1 MKSSKIIIASLVS
14 LTLVSNPILTFAAT
28 NDVIDSTTE
37 ITTDKEISSTQPTI
51 KTTLKA
57 GQTQSFNDWFPDDNF
72 ASEVAAAF
80 EMQATDTISE
90 EQLATLTSLDC
101 HNSSIADMTGIEK
114 LTGLTKLI
122 CTYNNITTLDLSQN
136 TNLTYLACDS
146 NKLTNLDVT
155 PLTKLTYLNCDTN
168 KLTKIDVSQNPL
180 LTYLNCARNTL
191 TEIDVS
197 HNTQLTELDCHLN
210 KKITKLDVTPQTQLT
225 TLDCSFNKITALDVS
240 QNKLLNRLNCDTNNI
255 TKLDLNQNIQLTFLD
270 CSSNKLTEIDV
281 TPLTQLTYFDCS
293 VNPLTELDVS
303 TLSKL
308 TTLHCIQTDL
318 LEIDLT
324 HNTQLIYFQAEGCR
338 KIKELDVTHNT
349 QLYLLDCQAAG
360 ITELDLSQNPKLV
373 YLYLNNTELT
383 KLDVSHNTKLKSLSC
398 VNAHIQDF
406 SSVGKIPVLNNN
418 LDAEGQTIT
427 MPKETLTNNSLTIA
441 VSPDLLD
448 QFGNPMNIE
457 PGDGG
462 VYDQATN
469 TITWENLS
477 TDNPAVTYTFTSEN
491 GAIVGTVTTPFEAPQ
506 PIKGEDVTVH
516 YLDDKGEKLAA
527 DEVLSG
533 NLDDPYTSS
542 AKDIPDYTLTTTP
555 DNATGTFTTTSQSVT
570 YVYTKNIVAA
580 EPVTVNY
587 VDDTGKTLAPSETL
601 NGNVGDT
608 YNATAKQIDG
618 YTLSTTPNN
627 ATGTFNTSSQTVTYV
642 YTQNIVAAEPVTVN
656 YVDDTGKTLAPAETL
671 NGNVGDTYNATAKQ
685 IDGYTL
691 STTPNNAP
699 GTFNTSSQTVTY
711 VYTKNIVA
719 AEPVTVNYVDDTGKT
734 LAPSETLN
742 GNVGDTYNAT
752 AKQIDGY
759 TLSAEPTNA
768 TGQFT
773 SSAQTVNYI
782 YTKNPAPEK
791 GVVEIHYVDEN
802 NKQLSSA
809 TKISGTVGDNYTTE
823 PKNIDG
829 YTLTTTPDNA
839 TGTFNT
845 SSQTVTYVYTKN
857 IVAAEP
863 VTVNYVDANGKTLA
877 PSETLNGTIGDT
889 YKATTKQIDG
899 YTLSAEPTN
908 ATGQFTNSAQTVNYI
923 YTKNTNIDQP
933 LPDKKTT
940 KPSNLKTTEVKKASD
955 TLPKTGDSA
964 PWKSALLGV
973 FLSSTALVIW
983 KKKK

>member
-1 MKSSKIIIASLVS
+1 MKTTKIVIASLVS
-14 LTLVSNPILTFAAT
+14 LTMVSNPLLTFAAT
-28 NDVIDSTTE
+28 NDVIDNTTE
-37 ITTDKEISSTQPTI
+37 ITTDKETSSTQPTI
-51 KTTLKA
+51 KNTLKA

-101 HNSSIADMTGIEK
+101 HNSSITDMTGIEK

-122 CTYNNITTLDLSQN
+122 CTSNNITTLDLSQN

-168 KLTKIDVSQNPL
+168 KLTKLDVSQNPL

-197 HNTQLTELDCHLN
+197 HNTQLTELDYHLN

-225 TLDCSFNKITALDVS
+225 TLDCSFNKITELDVS

-383 KLDVSHNTKLKSLSC
+383 ELDVSHNTKLKSLSC

-406 SSVGKIPVLNNN
+406 SSVGKIPALNNN
-418 LDAEGQTIT
+418 FEAEGQTIT

-516 YLDDKGEKLAA
+516 YLDDKGEKLAD

-587 VDDTGKTLAPSETL
+587 VDDTGKTLS
-601 NGNVGDT
+601 
-608 YNATAKQIDG
+608 
-618 YTLSTTPNN
+618 
-627 ATGTFNTSSQTVTYV
+627 
-642 YTQNIVAAEPVTVN
+642 
-656 YVDDTGKTLAPAETL
+656 
-671 NGNVGDTYNATAKQ
+671 
-685 IDGYTL
+685 
-691 STTPNNAP
+691 
-699 GTFNTSSQTVTY
+699 
-711 VYTKNIVA
+711 
-719 AEPVTVNYVDDTGKT
+719 
-734 LAPSETLN
+734 PSETLN

-791 GVVEIHYVDEN
+791 GVVEIHYVDED
-802 NKQLSSA
+802 NKQLSS
-809 TKISGTVGDNYTTE
+809 TTEISGTIGDNYTTE
-823 PKNIDG
+823 PKTIEG
-829 YTLTTTPDNA
+829 YTLTTTPGNA
-839 TGTFNT
+839 TGTFT
-845 SSQTVTYVYTKN
+845 TGSQTVTYVYTKN
-857 IVAAEP
+857 IEAAEP
-863 VTVNYVDANGKTLA
+863 ITVNYVDANGKTLA
-877 PSETLNGTIGDT
+877 PSETLNGNVGDT
-889 YKATTKQIDG
+889 YKATAKQIDG

-908 ATGQFTNSAQTVNYI
+908 ATGQFTSSAQTVNYI
-923 YTKNTNIDQP
+923 YTKNTNTDQP
-933 LPDKKTT
+933 LPTKKPTNTTPT

>member
-1 MKSSKIIIASLVS
+1 MKTTKIVIASLVS
-14 LTLVSNPILTFAAT
+14 LTMVSNPLLTFAAT
-28 NDVIDSTTE
+28 NDVIDNTTE
-37 ITTDKEISSTQPTI
+37 ITTDKETSSTQPTI
-51 KTTLKA
+51 KNTLKA

-101 HNSSIADMTGIEK
+101 HNSSITDMTGIEK

-122 CTYNNITTLDLSQN
+122 CTSNNITTLDLSQN

-168 KLTKIDVSQNPL
+168 KLTKLDVSQNPL

-225 TLDCSFNKITALDVS
+225 TLDCSFNKITELDVS

-383 KLDVSHNTKLKSLSC
+383 ELDVSHNTKLKSLSC

-406 SSVGKIPVLNNN
+406 SSVGKIPALNNN
-418 LDAEGQTIT
+418 FEAEGQTIT

-516 YLDDKGEKLAA
+516 YLDDKGEKLAD

-587 VDDTGKTLAPSETL
+587 VDDTGKTLAPSE
-601 NGNVGDT
+601 
-608 YNATAKQIDG
+608 I
-618 YTLSTTPNN
+618 
-627 ATGTFNTSSQTVTYV
+627 
-642 YTQNIVAAEPVTVN
+642 
-656 YVDDTGKTLAPAETL
+656 
-671 NGNVGDTYNATAKQ
+671 
-685 IDGYTL
+685 
-691 STTPNNAP
+691 
-699 GTFNTSSQTVTY
+699 
-711 VYTKNIVA
+711 
-719 AEPVTVNYVDDTGKT
+719 
-734 LAPSETLN
+734 LN

-791 GVVEIHYVDEN
+791 GVVEIHYVDED
-802 NKQLSSA
+802 NKQLNS
-809 TKISGTVGDNYTTE
+809 TTEISGTIGDNYTTE
-823 PKNIDG
+823 PKTIEG
-829 YTLTTTPDNA
+829 YTLTTTPGNA
-839 TGTFNT
+839 TGTFTTGN
-845 SSQTVTYVYTKN
+845 QTVTYVYTKN
-857 IVAAEP
+857 IEAAEP
-863 VTVNYVDANGKTLA
+863 ITVNYVDANGKTLA
-877 PSETLNGTIGDT
+877 PSETLSGTIGDT
-889 YKATTKQIDG
+889 YKATAKQIDG

-933 LPDKKTT
+933 LPDKKPTNTTPT

-955 TLPKTGDSA
+955 SLPKTGDST

-973 FLSSTALVIW
+973 LLSSTALVIW

>member
-1 MKSSKIIIASLVS
+1 MKTTKIVIASLVS
-14 LTLVSNPILTFAAT
+14 LTMVSNPLLTFAAT
-28 NDVIDSTTE
+28 NDVIDNTTE
-37 ITTDKEISSTQPTI
+37 ITTDKETSSTQPTI
-51 KTTLKA
+51 KNTLKA

-101 HNSSIADMTGIEK
+101 HNSSITDMTGIEK

-122 CTYNNITTLDLSQN
+122 CTSNNITTLDLSKN

-383 KLDVSHNTKLKSLSC
+383 ELDVSHNTKLKSLSC

-406 SSVGKIPVLNNN
+406 SSVGKIPALNNN
-418 LDAEGQTIT
+418 FEAEGQTIT

-516 YLDDKGEKLAA
+516 YLDDKGEKLAD

-587 VDDTGKTLAPSETL
+587 VDDTGKTLSPSETL

-618 YTLSTTPNN
+618 YTLSAEPTNTTGQFTSSAQTVNYIYTKNPAPEKGVVEIHYVDEDNKQLNSTTEISGTIGDNYTTEPKTIEGYTLTTTPGN
-627 ATGTFNTSSQTVTYV
+627 ATGTFT
-642 YTQNIVAAEPVTVN
+642 
-656 YVDDTGKTLAPAETL
+656 TG
-671 NGNVGDTYNATAKQ
+671 
-685 IDGYTL
+685 
-691 STTPNNAP
+691 
-699 GTFNTSSQTVTY
+699 SQTVTY
-711 VYTKNIVA
+711 VYTKNIEA
-719 AEPVTVNYVDDTGKT
+719 AEPITVNYVDANGKT

-742 GNVGDTYNAT
+742 GNVGDTYKAT

-782 YTKNPAPEK
+782 YTKN
-791 GVVEIHYVDEN
+791 
-802 NKQLSSA
+802 
-809 TKISGTVGDNYTTE
+809 T
-823 PKNIDG
+823 
-829 YTLTTTPDNA
+829 
-839 TGTFNT
+839 NT
-845 SSQTVTYVYTKN
+845 
-857 IVAAEP
+857 
-863 VTVNYVDANGKTLA
+863 
-877 PSETLNGTIGDT
+877 
-889 YKATTKQIDG
+889 
-899 YTLSAEPTN
+899 
-908 ATGQFTNSAQTVNYI
+908 
-923 YTKNTNIDQP
+923 DQP
-933 LPDKKTT
+933 LPTKKPTNTTPT

>member
-1 MKSSKIIIASLVS
+1 MKTTKIVIASLVS
-14 LTLVSNPILTFAAT
+14 LTLVSNPLLTFAAT
-28 NDVIDSTTE
+28 NDVIDNTTE
-37 ITTDKEISSTQPTI
+37 ITTDKETSSTQPTI
-51 KTTLKA
+51 QNTLKA

-101 HNSSIADMTGIEK
+101 HNSSIADMTGLEK

-122 CTYNNITTLDLSQN
+122 CTSNNITTLDLSKN

-191 TEIDVS
+191 TELDVS

-406 SSVGKIPVLNNN
+406 SSVGKIPALNNN
-418 LDAEGQTIT
+418 LDAEGQTVT

-448 QFGNPMNIE
+448 QFGNPMIIE

-516 YLDDKGEKLAA
+516 YLDDKGEKLAD

-608 YNATAKQIDG
+608 YKATAKQIDG
-618 YTLSTTPNN
+618 YTLTTTPNN
-627 ATGTFNTSSQTVTYV
+627 AT
-642 YTQNIVAAEPVTVN
+642 
-656 YVDDTGKTLAPAETL
+656 
-671 NGNVGDTYNATAKQ
+671 
-685 IDGYTL
+685 
-691 STTPNNAP
+691 

-719 AEPVTVNYVDDTGKT
+719 AEPVTVNYVDADGKT

-742 GNVGDTYNAT
+742 GNAGDTYNAT

-802 NKQLSSA
+802 NKQLSSS
-809 TKISGTVGDNYTTE
+809 TEISGTVGDNYTTE
-823 PKNIDG
+823 PKTIDG
-829 YTLTTTPDNA
+829 YTLTTTPDNT
-839 TGTFNT
+839 TGTFT
-845 SSQTVTYVYTKN
+845 TGSQTVTYVYTKN
-857 IVAAEP
+857 IEAAEP

-889 YKATTKQIDG
+889 YKATAKQIDG

-923 YTKNTNIDQP
+923 YTKNTNINQP
-933 LPDKKTT
+933 LPDKKPTNTTPT

-955 TLPKTGDSA
+955 SLPKTGDST

-973 FLSSTALVIW
+973 LLSSTALVIW

>member
-1 MKSSKIIIASLVS
+1 MKTTKIVIASLVS
-14 LTLVSNPILTFAAT
+14 LTMVSNPLLTFAAT
-28 NDVIDSTTE
+28 NDVIDNTTE
-37 ITTDKEISSTQPTI
+37 ITTDKETSSTQPTI
-51 KTTLKA
+51 KNTLKA

-72 ASEVAAAF
+72 ASEVAAVF

-101 HNSSIADMTGIEK
+101 HNSAITDMTGIEK

-122 CTYNNITTLDLSQN
+122 CTSNNITTLDLSQN

-383 KLDVSHNTKLKSLSC
+383 ELDVSHNTKLKSLSC

-406 SSVGKIPVLNNN
+406 SSVGKIPALNNN
-418 LDAEGQTIT
+418 FEAEGQTIT

-516 YLDDKGEKLAA
+516 YLDDKGEKLAD

-608 YNATAKQIDG
+608 YNTTAKQIEG
-618 YTLSTTPNN
+618 YTLST
-627 ATGTFNTSSQTVTYV
+627 
-642 YTQNIVAAEPVTVN
+642 
-656 YVDDTGKTLAPAETL
+656 
-671 NGNVGDTYNATAKQ
+671 
-685 IDGYTL
+685 
-691 STTPNNAP
+691 
-699 GTFNTSSQTVTY
+699 
-711 VYTKNIVA
+711 
-719 AEPVTVNYVDDTGKT
+719 
-734 LAPSETLN
+734 
-742 GNVGDTYNAT
+742 
-752 AKQIDGY
+752 
-759 TLSAEPTNA
+759 EPTNV

-809 TKISGTVGDNYTTE
+809 TEISGTVGDNYTTE
-823 PKNIDG
+823 PKTIDG

-857 IVAAEP
+857 IEAAEP
-863 VTVNYVDANGKTLA
+863 ITVNYVDANGKTLA

-889 YKATTKQIDG
+889 YKATAKQIDG

-933 LPDKKTT
+933 LPDKKPTNTTPT

-955 TLPKTGDSA
+955 SLPKTGDST

-973 FLSSTALVIW
+973 LLSSTALVIW

>member
-1 MKSSKIIIASLVS
+1 MKTSKIIIASLVS

-37 ITTDKEISSTQPTI
+37 ITTDKETSPTQPTI
-51 KTTLKA
+51 KNTLKA

-155 PLTKLTYLNCDTN
+155 PLTKLTYLNYDTN

-618 YTLSTTPNN
+618 YTLTTTPDN
-627 ATGTFNTSSQTVTYV
+627 ATGTFTTTSQS
-642 YTQNIVAAEPVTVN
+642 
-656 YVDDTGKTLAPAETL
+656 
-671 NGNVGDTYNATAKQ
+671 
-685 IDGYTL
+685 
-691 STTPNNAP
+691 
-699 GTFNTSSQTVTY
+699 VTY

-719 AEPVTVNYVDDTGKT
+719 AEPITVNYVDDTGKT

-823 PKNIDG
+823 PKTIDG

-863 VTVNYVDANGKTLA
+863 VTVNYMDANGKTLA

-889 YKATTKQIDG
+889 YNATAKQIDG

>member
-1 MKSSKIIIASLVS
+1 MKTTKIVIASLVS
-14 LTLVSNPILTFAAT
+14 LTMVSNPLLTFAAT
-28 NDVIDSTTE
+28 NDVIDNTTE
-37 ITTDKEISSTQPTI
+37 ITTDKETSSTQPTI
-51 KTTLKA
+51 KNTLKA

-101 HNSSIADMTGIEK
+101 HNSSITDMTGIEK

-122 CTYNNITTLDLSQN
+122 CTSNNITTLDLSQN

-168 KLTKIDVSQNPL
+168 KLTKLDVSQNPL

-225 TLDCSFNKITALDVS
+225 TLDCSFNKITELDVS

-383 KLDVSHNTKLKSLSC
+383 ELDVSHNTKLKSLSC

-406 SSVGKIPVLNNN
+406 SSVGKIPALNNN
-418 LDAEGQTIT
+418 FEAEGQTIT

-516 YLDDKGEKLAA
+516 YLDDKGEKLAD

-587 VDDTGKTLAPSETL
+587 VDDTGKTLAPSE
-601 NGNVGDT
+601 
-608 YNATAKQIDG
+608 I
-618 YTLSTTPNN
+618 
-627 ATGTFNTSSQTVTYV
+627 
-642 YTQNIVAAEPVTVN
+642 
-656 YVDDTGKTLAPAETL
+656 
-671 NGNVGDTYNATAKQ
+671 
-685 IDGYTL
+685 
-691 STTPNNAP
+691 
-699 GTFNTSSQTVTY
+699 
-711 VYTKNIVA
+711 
-719 AEPVTVNYVDDTGKT
+719 
-734 LAPSETLN
+734 LN

-791 GVVEIHYVDEN
+791 GVVEIHYVDED
-802 NKQLSSA
+802 NKQLNS
-809 TKISGTVGDNYTTE
+809 TTEISGTIGDNYTTE
-823 PKNIDG
+823 PKTIEG
-829 YTLTTTPDNA
+829 YTLTTTPGNA
-839 TGTFNT
+839 TGTFT
-845 SSQTVTYVYTKN
+845 TGSQTVTYVYTKN
-857 IVAAEP
+857 IEAAEP
-863 VTVNYVDANGKTLA
+863 ITVNYVDANGKTLA
-877 PSETLNGTIGDT
+877 PSETLSGTIGDT
-889 YKATTKQIDG
+889 YKATAKQIDG

-933 LPDKKTT
+933 LPDKKLTNTTPT

-955 TLPKTGDSA
+955 SLPKTGDST

-973 FLSSTALVIW
+973 LLSSTALVIW

>member
-1 MKSSKIIIASLVS
+1 MKTTKIVIASLVS
-14 LTLVSNPILTFAAT
+14 LTMVSNPLLTFAAT
-28 NDVIDSTTE
+28 NDVIDNTTE
-37 ITTDKEISSTQPTI
+37 ITTDKETSSTQPTI
-51 KTTLKA
+51 KNTLKA

-72 ASEVAAAF
+72 ASEVAAVF

-90 EQLATLTSLDC
+90 EQLVTLTSLDC
-101 HNSSIADMTGIEK
+101 HNSSITDMTGIEK

-122 CTYNNITTLDLSQN
+122 CTSNNITTLDLSQN

-168 KLTKIDVSQNPL
+168 KLTKLDVSQNPL

-225 TLDCSFNKITALDVS
+225 TLDCSFNKITELDVS

-383 KLDVSHNTKLKSLSC
+383 ELDVSHNTKLKSLSC

-406 SSVGKIPVLNNN
+406 SSVGKIPALNNN
-418 LDAEGQTIT
+418 FEAEGQTIT

-516 YLDDKGEKLAA
+516 YLDDKGEKLAD

-587 VDDTGKTLAPSETL
+587 VDATGKTLSPSE
-601 NGNVGDT
+601 
-608 YNATAKQIDG
+608 I
-618 YTLSTTPNN
+618 
-627 ATGTFNTSSQTVTYV
+627 
-642 YTQNIVAAEPVTVN
+642 
-656 YVDDTGKTLAPAETL
+656 
-671 NGNVGDTYNATAKQ
+671 
-685 IDGYTL
+685 
-691 STTPNNAP
+691 
-699 GTFNTSSQTVTY
+699 
-711 VYTKNIVA
+711 
-719 AEPVTVNYVDDTGKT
+719 
-734 LAPSETLN
+734 LN

-809 TKISGTVGDNYTTE
+809 TEISGTVGDNYTTE
-823 PKNIDG
+823 PKTIEG
-829 YTLTTTPDNA
+829 YTLTTTPGNA
-839 TGTFNT
+839 TGTFIT
-845 SSQTVTYVYTKN
+845 GSQTVTYVYTKN
-857 IVAAEP
+857 IEAAELI
-863 VTVNYVDANGKTLA
+863 TVNYVDANGKTLA
-877 PSETLNGTIGDT
+877 PSETLNGNVGDT
-889 YKATTKQIDG
+889 YKATAKQIDG

-908 ATGQFTNSAQTVNYI
+908 ATGQFTSSAQTVNYI
-923 YTKNTNIDQP
+923 YTKNTNTDQP
-933 LPDKKTT
+933 LPTKKPTNTTPT

>member
-1 MKSSKIIIASLVS
+1 MKTTKIVIASLVS

-28 NDVIDSTTE
+28 NDVIDNTTE
-37 ITTDKEISSTQPTI
+37 ITTDKETSSTQPTI
-51 KTTLKA
+51 KNTLKA

-101 HNSSIADMTGIEK
+101 HYSSIADMTGIEK

-122 CTYNNITTLDLSQN
+122 CTSNNITTLDLSKN
-136 TNLTYLACDS
+136 TNLTYLECNS
-146 NKLTNLDVT
+146 NKLTSLDVT

-168 KLTKIDVSQNPL
+168 KLTNLDVSQNPL

-191 TEIDVS
+191 TELDVS

-225 TLDCSFNKITALDVS
+225 TLDCSFNKITELDVS
-240 QNKLLNRLNCDTNNI
+240 QNKLLNRLNCDTNNL
-255 TKLDLNQNIQLTFLD
+255 TKLDLNQNIKLTFLD

-281 TPLTQLTYFDCS
+281 TPLTQLTYFDCGI
-293 VNPLTELDVS
+293 NPLTELDVS

-308 TTLHCIQTDL
+308 TTLECIQTDL

-324 HNTQLIYFQAEGCR
+324 HNTQLTNFKAEGCR
-338 KIKELDVTHNT
+338 KIKDLDVTHNT
-349 QLYLLDCQAAG
+349 QLYSLDCQGAG

-383 KLDVSHNTKLKSLSC
+383 KLDVSPNTKLKKLFC
-398 VNAHIQDF
+398 ENTHVQDF
-406 SSVGKIPVLNNN
+406 SSMRNIAALNNN
-418 LDAEGQTIT
+418 LYAEGQTIT
-427 MPKETLTNNSLTIA
+427 MPKETLINNSLTIA

-601 NGNVGDT
+601 NGNVGD
-608 YNATAKQIDG
+608 
-618 YTLSTTPNN
+618 S
-627 ATGTFNTSSQTVTYV
+627 
-642 YTQNIVAAEPVTVN
+642 
-656 YVDDTGKTLAPAETL
+656 
-671 NGNVGDTYNATAKQ
+671 
-685 IDGYTL
+685 
-691 STTPNNAP
+691 
-699 GTFNTSSQTVTY
+699 
-711 VYTKNIVA
+711 
-719 AEPVTVNYVDDTGKT
+719 
-734 LAPSETLN
+734 
-742 GNVGDTYNAT
+742 YNAT

-809 TKISGTVGDNYTTE
+809 TEISGTVGDNYTTE
-823 PKNIDG
+823 PKTIDG

-933 LPDKKTT
+933 LPDKKPTNTTPT

-955 TLPKTGDSA
+955 SLPKTGDST

-973 FLSSTALVIW
+973 LLSSTALVIW

>member
-1 MKSSKIIIASLVS
+1 MKTTKIVIASLVS
-14 LTLVSNPILTFAAT
+14 LTMVSNPLLTFAAT
-28 NDVIDSTTE
+28 NDVIDNTTE
-37 ITTDKEISSTQPTI
+37 ITTDKETSSTQPTI
-51 KTTLKA
+51 KNTLKA

-101 HNSSIADMTGIEK
+101 HNSSITDMTGIEK

-122 CTYNNITTLDLSQN
+122 CTSNNITTLDLSKN

-383 KLDVSHNTKLKSLSC
+383 ELDVSHNTKLKSLSC

-406 SSVGKIPVLNNN
+406 SSVGKIPALNNN
-418 LDAEGQTIT
+418 FEAEGQTIT

-516 YLDDKGEKLAA
+516 YLDDKGEKLAD

-618 YTLSTTPNN
+618 YTLS
-627 ATGTFNTSSQTVTYV
+627 
-642 YTQNIVAAEPVTVN
+642 
-656 YVDDTGKTLAPAETL
+656 
-671 NGNVGDTYNATAKQ
+671 
-685 IDGYTL
+685 
-691 STTPNNAP
+691 
-699 GTFNTSSQTVTY
+699 
-711 VYTKNIVA
+711 
-719 AEPVTVNYVDDTGKT
+719 
-734 LAPSETLN
+734 
-742 GNVGDTYNAT
+742 
-752 AKQIDGY
+752 
-759 TLSAEPTNA
+759 AEPTNT

-791 GVVEIHYVDEN
+791 GVVEIHYVDED

-809 TKISGTVGDNYTTE
+809 TEISGTVGDNYTTE
-823 PKNIDG
+823 PKTIDG

-857 IVAAEP
+857 IEAAEP

-889 YKATTKQIDG
+889 YNATAKQIDG

-933 LPDKKTT
+933 LPDKKPTNTTPT

>member
-1 MKSSKIIIASLVS
+1 MKTSKIIIASLVS
-14 LTLVSNPILTFAAT
+14 LTMVSNPILTFAAT
-28 NDVIDSTTE
+28 NDVIDNTTE
-37 ITTDKEISSTQPTI
+37 ITTDKETSSTQPTI

-101 HNSSIADMTGIEK
+101 HYSSIADMTGIEK

-122 CTYNNITTLDLSQN
+122 CTSNNITTLDLSKN
-136 TNLTYLACDS
+136 TNLTYLECKS
-146 NKLTNLDVT
+146 NKLTSLDVT

-168 KLTKIDVSQNPL
+168 KLTNLDVSQNPL

-197 HNTQLTELDCHLN
+197 HNTQLTELDCYLN
-210 KKITKLDVTPQTQLT
+210 RKITKLDVTPLTQLT
-225 TLDCSFNKITALDVS
+225 TLDCSFNKITELDVS
-240 QNKLLNRLNCDTNNI
+240 QNKLLNHLNCDTNNL
-255 TKLDLNQNIQLTFLD
+255 TKLDLNQNIQLTSLD

-281 TPLTQLTYFDCS
+281 TPLTQLTYLDCG

-308 TTLHCIQTDL
+308 TTLECIQTDL

-324 HNTQLIYFQAEGCR
+324 HNIQLTNFKAEGCR
-338 KIKELDVTHNT
+338 KIKELDVTHNP
-349 QLYLLDCQAAG
+349 QLYSLDCQAAG

-406 SSVGKIPVLNNN
+406 SSVGKIPALNKN

-587 VDDTGKTLAPSETL
+587 VDAD
-601 NGNVGDT
+601 
-608 YNATAKQIDG
+608 
-618 YTLSTTPNN
+618 
-627 ATGTFNTSSQTVTYV
+627 
-642 YTQNIVAAEPVTVN
+642 
-656 YVDDTGKTLAPAETL
+656 
-671 NGNVGDTYNATAKQ
+671 
-685 IDGYTL
+685 
-691 STTPNNAP
+691 
-699 GTFNTSSQTVTY
+699 
-711 VYTKNIVA
+711 
-719 AEPVTVNYVDDTGKT
+719 GKT

-773 SSAQTVNYI
+773 SSSQTVNYI

-802 NKQLSSA
+802 SKQLSSA
-809 TKISGTVGDNYTTE
+809 TEISGTVGDNYTTE
-823 PKNIDG
+823 PKTIDG

-857 IVAAEP
+857 IEAAEP

-933 LPDKKTT
+933 LPDKKPTNTTPT

>member
-1 MKSSKIIIASLVS
+1 MKTTKIVIASLVS

-28 NDVIDSTTE
+28 NDVIDNTTE
-37 ITTDKEISSTQPTI
+37 ITTDKETSSTQPTI

-101 HNSSIADMTGIEK
+101 HYSSIADMTGIEK

-122 CTYNNITTLDLSQN
+122 CTSNNITTLDLSKN
-136 TNLTYLACDS
+136 TNLTYLECNS
-146 NKLTNLDVT
+146 NKLTSLDVT

-168 KLTKIDVSQNPL
+168 KLTNLDVSQNPL

-225 TLDCSFNKITALDVS
+225 TLDCSFNKITELDVS
-240 QNKLLNRLNCDTNNI
+240 QNKLLNRLNCDTNNL
-255 TKLDLNQNIQLTFLD
+255 TKLDLNQNIKLTFLD

-281 TPLTQLTYFDCS
+281 TPLTQLTYFDCGI
-293 VNPLTELDVS
+293 NPLTELDVS

-308 TTLHCIQTDL
+308 TTLECIQTDL

-324 HNTQLIYFQAEGCR
+324 HNTQLTNFKAEGCR
-338 KIKELDVTHNT
+338 KIKDLDVTHNT
-349 QLYLLDCQAAG
+349 QLYSLDCQGAG

-383 KLDVSHNTKLKSLSC
+383 KLDVSPNTKLKKLFC
-398 VNAHIQDF
+398 ENTHVQDF
-406 SSVGKIPVLNNN
+406 SSMRNIAALNNN
-418 LDAEGQTIT
+418 LYAEGQTIT
-427 MPKETLTNNSLTIA
+427 MPKETLINNSLTIA

-477 TDNPAVTYTFTSEN
+477 TDNPAVTYTFTSAN

-516 YLDDKGEKLAA
+516 YLDDKGEKLAD

-608 YNATAKQIDG
+608 YNATAKQIEG
-618 YTLSTTPNN
+618 YTLST
-627 ATGTFNTSSQTVTYV
+627 
-642 YTQNIVAAEPVTVN
+642 
-656 YVDDTGKTLAPAETL
+656 
-671 NGNVGDTYNATAKQ
+671 
-685 IDGYTL
+685 
-691 STTPNNAP
+691 
-699 GTFNTSSQTVTY
+699 
-711 VYTKNIVA
+711 
-719 AEPVTVNYVDDTGKT
+719 
-734 LAPSETLN
+734 
-742 GNVGDTYNAT
+742 
-752 AKQIDGY
+752 
-759 TLSAEPTNA
+759 EPTNA

-773 SSAQTVNYI
+773 SSEQTVNYI

-823 PKNIDG
+823 PKTIDG

-857 IVAAEP
+857 IEAAEP
-863 VTVNYVDANGKTLA
+863 ITVNYVDANGKTLA

-889 YKATTKQIDG
+889 YKATAKQIDG

-933 LPDKKTT
+933 LPDKKPTNTTPT

-955 TLPKTGDSA
+955 SLPKTGDST

>member
-1 MKSSKIIIASLVS
+1 MKTTKIVIASLVS

-28 NDVIDSTTE
+28 NDVIDNTTE
-37 ITTDKEISSTQPTI
+37 ITTDKETSSTQPTI

-101 HNSSIADMTGIEK
+101 HYSSIADMTGIEK

-122 CTYNNITTLDLSQN
+122 CTSNNITTLDLSKN
-136 TNLTYLACDS
+136 TNLTYLECKS
-146 NKLTNLDVT
+146 NKLTSLDVT

-168 KLTKIDVSQNPL
+168 KLTNLDISQNPL

-225 TLDCSFNKITALDVS
+225 TLDCSFNKITELDVS
-240 QNKLLNRLNCDTNNI
+240 QNKLLNRLNCDTNNL
-255 TKLDLNQNIQLTFLD
+255 TKLDLNQNIKLTFLD

-281 TPLTQLTYFDCS
+281 TPLTQLTYFDCGI
-293 VNPLTELDVS
+293 NPLTELDVS

-308 TTLHCIQTDL
+308 TTLECIQTDL

-324 HNTQLIYFQAEGCR
+324 HNTQLTNFKAEGCR
-338 KIKELDVTHNT
+338 KIKDLDVTHNT
-349 QLYLLDCQAAG
+349 QLYSLDCQGAG

-383 KLDVSHNTKLKSLSC
+383 KLDVSPNTKLKKLFC
-398 VNAHIQDF
+398 ENTHVQDF
-406 SSVGKIPVLNNN
+406 SSMRNIAALNNN
-418 LDAEGQTIT
+418 LYAEGQTIT
-427 MPKETLTNNSLTIA
+427 MPKETLINNSLTIA

-477 TDNPAVTYTFTSEN
+477 TDNPAVTYTFTSAN

-516 YLDDKGEKLAA
+516 YLDDKGEKLAD

-618 YTLSTTPNN
+618 YTLS
-627 ATGTFNTSSQTVTYV
+627 
-642 YTQNIVAAEPVTVN
+642 
-656 YVDDTGKTLAPAETL
+656 
-671 NGNVGDTYNATAKQ
+671 
-685 IDGYTL
+685 
-691 STTPNNAP
+691 
-699 GTFNTSSQTVTY
+699 
-711 VYTKNIVA
+711 
-719 AEPVTVNYVDDTGKT
+719 
-734 LAPSETLN
+734 
-742 GNVGDTYNAT
+742 
-752 AKQIDGY
+752 
-759 TLSAEPTNA
+759 AEPTNA

-802 NKQLSSA
+802 HKQLSSA

-823 PKNIDG
+823 PKTIDG

-857 IVAAEP
+857 IEAAEP
-863 VTVNYVDANGKTLA
+863 ITVNYVDANGKTLA

-889 YKATTKQIDG
+889 YNATAKQIDG
-899 YTLSAEPTN
+899 YTLSTEPTN

-933 LPDKKTT
+933 LPDKKPTNTTPT
-940 KPSNLKTTEVKKASD
+940 KPSNLKTTEVKKTSD

-973 FLSSTALVIW
+973 LLSSTALVIW

>member
-1 MKSSKIIIASLVS
+1 MKTTKIVIASLVS

-28 NDVIDSTTE
+28 NDVIDNTTE
-37 ITTDKEISSTQPTI
+37 ITTDKETSSTQPTI

-101 HNSSIADMTGIEK
+101 HYSSIADMTGIEK

-122 CTYNNITTLDLSQN
+122 CTSNNITTLDLSKN
-136 TNLTYLACDS
+136 TNLTYLECNS
-146 NKLTNLDVT
+146 NKLTSLDVT

-168 KLTKIDVSQNPL
+168 KLTNLDVSQNPL

-191 TEIDVS
+191 TELDVS

-225 TLDCSFNKITALDVS
+225 TLDCSFNKITELDVS
-240 QNKLLNRLNCDTNNI
+240 QNKLLNRLNCDTNNL
-255 TKLDLNQNIQLTFLD
+255 TKLDLNQNIKLTFLD

-281 TPLTQLTYFDCS
+281 TPLTQLTYFDCGI
-293 VNPLTELDVS
+293 NPLTELDVS

-308 TTLHCIQTDL
+308 TTLECIQTDL

-324 HNTQLIYFQAEGCR
+324 HNTQLTNFKAEGCR
-338 KIKELDVTHNT
+338 KIKDLDVTHNT
-349 QLYLLDCQAAG
+349 QLYSLDCQGAG

-383 KLDVSHNTKLKSLSC
+383 KLDVSPNTKLKKLFC
-398 VNAHIQDF
+398 ENTHVQDF
-406 SSVGKIPVLNNN
+406 SSMRNIAALNNN
-418 LDAEGQTIT
+418 LYAEGQTIT
-427 MPKETLTNNSLTIA
+427 MPKETLINNSLTIA

-477 TDNPAVTYTFTSEN
+477 TDNPAVTYTFTSAN

-516 YLDDKGEKLAA
+516 YLDDKGEKLAD

-608 YNATAKQIDG
+608 YNATAKQIEG
-618 YTLSTTPNN
+618 YTLST
-627 ATGTFNTSSQTVTYV
+627 
-642 YTQNIVAAEPVTVN
+642 
-656 YVDDTGKTLAPAETL
+656 
-671 NGNVGDTYNATAKQ
+671 
-685 IDGYTL
+685 
-691 STTPNNAP
+691 
-699 GTFNTSSQTVTY
+699 
-711 VYTKNIVA
+711 
-719 AEPVTVNYVDDTGKT
+719 
-734 LAPSETLN
+734 
-742 GNVGDTYNAT
+742 
-752 AKQIDGY
+752 
-759 TLSAEPTNA
+759 EPTNA

-773 SSAQTVNYI
+773 SSEQTVNYI

-823 PKNIDG
+823 PKTIDG

-857 IVAAEP
+857 IEAAEP
-863 VTVNYVDANGKTLA
+863 ITVNYVDANGKTLA

-889 YKATTKQIDG
+889 YNATAKQIDG

-933 LPDKKTT
+933 LPDKKPTNTTPT

-955 TLPKTGDSA
+955 SLPKTGDST

-973 FLSSTALVIW
+973 LLSSTALVIW

>member
-1 MKSSKIIIASLVS
+1 MKTTKIVIASLVS

-28 NDVIDSTTE
+28 NDVIDNTTE
-37 ITTDKEISSTQPTI
+37 ITTDKETSSTQPTI
-51 KTTLKA
+51 KNTLKA

-101 HNSSIADMTGIEK
+101 HYSSIADMTGIEK

-122 CTYNNITTLDLSQN
+122 CTSNNITTLDLSKN
-136 TNLTYLACDS
+136 TNLTYLECNS
-146 NKLTNLDVT
+146 NKLTSLDVT

-168 KLTKIDVSQNPL
+168 KLTNLDVSQNPL

-225 TLDCSFNKITALDVS
+225 TLDCSFNKITELDVS
-240 QNKLLNRLNCDTNNI
+240 QNKLLNRLNCDTNNL
-255 TKLDLNQNIQLTFLD
+255 TKLDLNQNIKLTFLD

-281 TPLTQLTYFDCS
+281 TPLTQLTYFDCGI
-293 VNPLTELDVS
+293 NPLTELDVS

-308 TTLHCIQTDL
+308 TTLECIQTDL

-324 HNTQLIYFQAEGCR
+324 HNTQLTNFKAEGCR
-338 KIKELDVTHNT
+338 KIKDLDVTHNT
-349 QLYLLDCQAAG
+349 QLYSLDCQGAG

-383 KLDVSHNTKLKSLSC
+383 KLDVSPNTKLKKLFC
-398 VNAHIQDF
+398 ENTHVQDF
-406 SSVGKIPVLNNN
+406 SSMRNIAALNNN
-418 LDAEGQTIT
+418 LYAEGQTIT
-427 MPKETLTNNSLTIA
+427 MPKETLINNSLTIA

-477 TDNPAVTYTFTSEN
+477 TDNPAVTYTFTSAN

-516 YLDDKGEKLAA
+516 YLDDKGEKLAD

-608 YNATAKQIDG
+608 YNATAKQIEG
-618 YTLSTTPNN
+618 YTLST
-627 ATGTFNTSSQTVTYV
+627 
-642 YTQNIVAAEPVTVN
+642 
-656 YVDDTGKTLAPAETL
+656 
-671 NGNVGDTYNATAKQ
+671 
-685 IDGYTL
+685 
-691 STTPNNAP
+691 
-699 GTFNTSSQTVTY
+699 
-711 VYTKNIVA
+711 
-719 AEPVTVNYVDDTGKT
+719 
-734 LAPSETLN
+734 
-742 GNVGDTYNAT
+742 
-752 AKQIDGY
+752 
-759 TLSAEPTNA
+759 EPTNA

-809 TKISGTVGDNYTTE
+809 TEISGTVGDNYTTE
-823 PKNIDG
+823 PKTIDG
-829 YTLTTTPDNA
+829 YTLTTTPDNT
-839 TGTFNT
+839 TGTFT
-845 SSQTVTYVYTKN
+845 TGSQTVTYVYTKN
-857 IVAAEP
+857 IEAAEP
-863 VTVNYVDANGKTLA
+863 ITVNYVDANGKTLA

-933 LPDKKTT
+933 LPDKKPTNTTPT

-955 TLPKTGDSA
+955 TLPKTGDST

>member
-1 MKSSKIIIASLVS
+1 MKTSKIIIASLVS

-28 NDVIDSTTE
+28 NDVIDNTTE
-37 ITTDKEISSTQPTI
+37 ITTDKETSPTQPTI
-51 KTTLKA
+51 KNTLKA

-324 HNTQLIYFQAEGCR
+324 YNTQLIYFQAEGCR

-462 VYDQATN
+462 VYDRATN

-555 DNATGTFTTTSQSVT
+555 DNATGTFTTTSQS
-570 YVYTKNIVAA
+570 
-580 EPVTVNY
+580 
-587 VDDTGKTLAPSETL
+587 
-601 NGNVGDT
+601 
-608 YNATAKQIDG
+608 
-618 YTLSTTPNN
+618 
-627 ATGTFNTSSQTVTYV
+627 
-642 YTQNIVAAEPVTVN
+642 
-656 YVDDTGKTLAPAETL
+656 
-671 NGNVGDTYNATAKQ
+671 
-685 IDGYTL
+685 
-691 STTPNNAP
+691 
-699 GTFNTSSQTVTY
+699 VTY

>member
-1 MKSSKIIIASLVS
+1 MKTTKIVIASLVS
-14 LTLVSNPILTFAAT
+14 LTMVSNPLLTFAAT
-28 NDVIDSTTE
+28 NDVIDNTTE
-37 ITTDKEISSTQPTI
+37 ITTDKETSPTQPTI
-51 KTTLKA
+51 KNTLKA

-90 EQLATLTSLDC
+90 KQLATLTSLDC
-101 HNSSIADMTGIEK
+101 HYSSIADMTGIEK

-122 CTYNNITTLDLSQN
+122 CTSNNITTLDLSKN
-136 TNLTYLACDS
+136 TNLTYLECKS
-146 NKLTNLDVT
+146 NKLTSLDVT

-168 KLTKIDVSQNPL
+168 KLTNLDVSQNPL

-197 HNTQLTELDCHLN
+197 HNTQLTELDCYLN
-210 KKITKLDVTPQTQLT
+210 RKITKLDVTPLTQLT
-225 TLDCSFNKITALDVS
+225 TLNCSFNKITELDVS
-240 QNKLLNRLNCDTNNI
+240 QNKLLNRLSCDTNNL
-255 TKLDLNQNIQLTFLD
+255 TKLDLNQNIQLTSLD

-281 TPLTQLTYFDCS
+281 TPLTQLTFFDCG
-293 VNPLTELDVS
+293 VNDLTELDVS

-308 TTLHCIQTDL
+308 TTLQCIQNDL

-324 HNTQLIYFQAEGCR
+324 HNTQLTDFKAEGCR

-349 QLYLLDCQAAG
+349 QLYSLDCQGTG
-360 ITELDLSQNPKLV
+360 ITELDLSQNPKLI
-373 YLYLNNTELT
+373 YLYLSNTELT
-383 KLDVSHNTKLKSLSC
+383 ELDVSHNTKLKNLFC
-398 VNAHIQDF
+398 VNTHIQDF
-406 SSVGKIPVLNNN
+406 SSVGKIPALNNN
-418 LDAEGQTIT
+418 LYAEGQTIT

-477 TDNPAVTYTFTSEN
+477 TDNPAITYTFTSEN

-580 EPVTVNY
+580 EP
-587 VDDTGKTLAPSETL
+587 
-601 NGNVGDT
+601 
-608 YNATAKQIDG
+608 I
-618 YTLSTTPNN
+618 
-627 ATGTFNTSSQTVTYV
+627 
-642 YTQNIVAAEPVTVN
+642 
-656 YVDDTGKTLAPAETL
+656 
-671 NGNVGDTYNATAKQ
+671 
-685 IDGYTL
+685 
-691 STTPNNAP
+691 
-699 GTFNTSSQTVTY
+699 
-711 VYTKNIVA
+711 
-719 AEPVTVNYVDDTGKT
+719 TVNYVDDTGKT

-809 TKISGTVGDNYTTE
+809 TEISGTVGDNYTTE
-823 PKNIDG
+823 PKTIDG

-857 IVAAEP
+857 IEAAEP

-889 YKATTKQIDG
+889 YNATAKQIDG

-933 LPDKKTT
+933 KTTKTTPT

>member
-1 MKSSKIIIASLVS
+1 MKTTKIVIASLVS
-14 LTLVSNPILTFAAT
+14 LTMVSNPLLTFAAT
-28 NDVIDSTTE
+28 NDVIDNTTE
-37 ITTDKEISSTQPTI
+37 ITTDKETSSTQPTI
-51 KTTLKA
+51 KNTLKA

-101 HNSSIADMTGIEK
+101 HNSSITDMTGIEK

-122 CTYNNITTLDLSQN
+122 CTSNNITTLDLSQN

-168 KLTKIDVSQNPL
+168 KLTKLDVSQNPL

-225 TLDCSFNKITALDVS
+225 TLDCSFNKITELDVS

-383 KLDVSHNTKLKSLSC
+383 ELDVSHNTKLKSLSC

-406 SSVGKIPVLNNN
+406 SSVGKIPALNNN
-418 LDAEGQTIT
+418 FEAEGQTIT

-441 VSPDLLD
+441 VSPDLLN

-516 YLDDKGEKLAA
+516 YLDDKGEKLAD

-587 VDDTGKTLAPSETL
+587 VDDTGKTLAPSE
-601 NGNVGDT
+601 
-608 YNATAKQIDG
+608 I
-618 YTLSTTPNN
+618 
-627 ATGTFNTSSQTVTYV
+627 
-642 YTQNIVAAEPVTVN
+642 
-656 YVDDTGKTLAPAETL
+656 
-671 NGNVGDTYNATAKQ
+671 
-685 IDGYTL
+685 
-691 STTPNNAP
+691 
-699 GTFNTSSQTVTY
+699 
-711 VYTKNIVA
+711 
-719 AEPVTVNYVDDTGKT
+719 
-734 LAPSETLN
+734 LN

-791 GVVEIHYVDEN
+791 GVVEIHYVDED
-802 NKQLSSA
+802 NKQLNS
-809 TKISGTVGDNYTTE
+809 TTEISGTIGDNYTTE
-823 PKNIDG
+823 PKTIEG
-829 YTLTTTPDNA
+829 YTLTTTPGNA
-839 TGTFNT
+839 TGTFT
-845 SSQTVTYVYTKN
+845 TGSQTVTYVYTKN
-857 IVAAEP
+857 IEAAEP
-863 VTVNYVDANGKTLA
+863 ITVNYVDANGKTLA
-877 PSETLNGTIGDT
+877 PSETLSGTIGDT
-889 YKATTKQIDG
+889 YKATAKQIDG

-933 LPDKKTT
+933 LPDKKPTNTTPT

-955 TLPKTGDSA
+955 SLPKTGDST

-973 FLSSTALVIW
+973 LLSSTALVIW

>member
-1 MKSSKIIIASLVS
+1 MKTTKIVIASLVS
-14 LTLVSNPILTFAAT
+14 LTMVSNPLLTFAAT
-28 NDVIDSTTE
+28 NDVIDNTTE
-37 ITTDKEISSTQPTI
+37 ITTDKETSSTQPTI
-51 KTTLKA
+51 KNTLKA

-101 HNSSIADMTGIEK
+101 HYSSIADMTGIEK

-122 CTYNNITTLDLSQN
+122 CTSNNITTLDLSKN
-136 TNLTYLACDS
+136 TNLTYLECNS
-146 NKLTNLDVT
+146 NKLTSLDVT
-155 PLTKLTYLNCDTN
+155 SLTKLTYLNCNTN
-168 KLTKIDVSQNPL
+168 KLTNLDVSQNPL
-180 LTYLNCARNTL
+180 LAYLNCALNTL
-191 TEIDVS
+191 TELDVS
-197 HNTQLTELDCHLN
+197 HNTQLTELNCRSN
-210 KKITKLDVTPQTQLT
+210 KKITELDVTTNTQLT
-225 TLDCSFNKITALDVS
+225 SLDCGYNKISELNVS
-240 QNKLLNRLNCDTNNI
+240 QNKLLNRLSCESNNL
-255 TKLDLNQNIQLTFLD
+255 TKLDLNQNIELTFLD

-281 TPLTQLTYFDCS
+281 TPLTQLTYFDCG
-293 VNPLTELDVS
+293 VNDLTELDVS

-308 TTLHCIQTDL
+308 TTLECIQNDL

-324 HNTQLIYFQAEGCR
+324 HNTQLTDFKAEGCR

-349 QLYLLDCQAAG
+349 QLYSLDCQGAG
-360 ITELDLSQNPKLV
+360 ITELDLSKNPKLI
-373 YLYLNNTELT
+373 YLYLSNTELT
-383 KLDVSHNTKLKSLSC
+383 ELDVSHNTKLKNLFC
-398 VNAHIQDF
+398 VNTHIQDF
-406 SSVGKIPVLNNN
+406 SSVGNIAALNNN
-418 LDAEGQTIT
+418 LYAEGQTIT

-448 QFGNPMNIE
+448 QFGNPMIIE

-618 YTLSTTPNN
+618 YTLSAEPTNTTGQFTSSAQTVNYIYTKNPAPEKGVVEIHYVDEDNKQLNSTTEISGTIGDNYTTEPKTIEGYTLTTTPGN
-627 ATGTFNTSSQTVTYV
+627 ATGTFT
-642 YTQNIVAAEPVTVN
+642 
-656 YVDDTGKTLAPAETL
+656 TG
-671 NGNVGDTYNATAKQ
+671 
-685 IDGYTL
+685 
-691 STTPNNAP
+691 
-699 GTFNTSSQTVTY
+699 SQTVTY
-711 VYTKNIVA
+711 VYTKNIEA
-719 AEPVTVNYVDDTGKT
+719 AEPITVNYVDANGKT

-742 GNVGDTYNAT
+742 GNVGDTYKAT

-782 YTKNPAPEK
+782 YTKN
-791 GVVEIHYVDEN
+791 
-802 NKQLSSA
+802 
-809 TKISGTVGDNYTTE
+809 T
-823 PKNIDG
+823 
-829 YTLTTTPDNA
+829 
-839 TGTFNT
+839 NT
-845 SSQTVTYVYTKN
+845 
-857 IVAAEP
+857 
-863 VTVNYVDANGKTLA
+863 
-877 PSETLNGTIGDT
+877 
-889 YKATTKQIDG
+889 
-899 YTLSAEPTN
+899 
-908 ATGQFTNSAQTVNYI
+908 
-923 YTKNTNIDQP
+923 DQP
-933 LPDKKTT
+933 LPTKKPTNTTPT

-955 TLPKTGDSA
+955 TLPKTGDST

>member
-1 MKSSKIIIASLVS
+1 MKTSKIIIASLVS
-14 LTLVSNPILTFAAT
+14 FTLVSNPLLTFAAT
-28 NDVIDSTTE
+28 NDVIDNTTE
-37 ITTDKEISSTQPTI
+37 ITTDKETSSTQPTI
-51 KTTLKA
+51 KNTLKA

-101 HNSSIADMTGIEK
+101 HYSSIADMTGIEK

-122 CTYNNITTLDLSQN
+122 CTSNNITTLDLSKN

-191 TEIDVS
+191 TELDVS

-383 KLDVSHNTKLKSLSC
+383 ELDVSHNTKLKSLSC

-406 SSVGKIPVLNNN
+406 SSVGKIPALNNN
-418 LDAEGQTIT
+418 FEAEGQTIT

-516 YLDDKGEKLAA
+516 YLDDKGEKLAD

-542 AKDIPDYTLTTTP
+542 AKDISDYTLTTTP

-618 YTLSTTPNN
+618 YTLST
-627 ATGTFNTSSQTVTYV
+627 
-642 YTQNIVAAEPVTVN
+642 
-656 YVDDTGKTLAPAETL
+656 
-671 NGNVGDTYNATAKQ
+671 
-685 IDGYTL
+685 
-691 STTPNNAP
+691 
-699 GTFNTSSQTVTY
+699 
-711 VYTKNIVA
+711 
-719 AEPVTVNYVDDTGKT
+719 
-734 LAPSETLN
+734 
-742 GNVGDTYNAT
+742 
-752 AKQIDGY
+752 
-759 TLSAEPTNA
+759 EPTNA

-809 TKISGTVGDNYTTE
+809 TEISGTVGDNYTTE
-823 PKNIDG
+823 PKTIDG

-857 IVAAEP
+857 IEAAEP

-889 YKATTKQIDG
+889 YKATAKQIDG

-933 LPDKKTT
+933 LPDKKTTKTTPT

>member
-1 MKSSKIIIASLVS
+1 MKTSKIVIASLVS

-28 NDVIDSTTE
+28 NDVIDNTTE
-37 ITTDKEISSTQPTI
+37 ITTDKETSSTQPTI
-51 KTTLKA
+51 KNTLKA

-101 HNSSIADMTGIEK
+101 HYSSIADMTGIEK

-122 CTYNNITTLDLSQN
+122 CTSNNITTLDLSKN
-136 TNLTYLACDS
+136 TNLTYLECNS
-146 NKLTNLDVT
+146 NKLTSLDVT

-168 KLTKIDVSQNPL
+168 KLTNLDVSQNPL
-180 LTYLNCARNTL
+180 LTYLNCSRNTL

-197 HNTQLTELDCHLN
+197 HNTQLTELDCYLN
-210 KKITKLDVTPQTQLT
+210 RKITKLDVTPLTQLT
-225 TLDCSFNKITALDVS
+225 TLNCSFNKITELDVS
-240 QNKLLNRLNCDTNNI
+240 QNKLLNRLSCDTNNL
-255 TKLDLNQNIQLTFLD
+255 TKLDLNQNIQLTSLD

-281 TPLTQLTYFDCS
+281 TPLTQLTYFDCG
-293 VNPLTELDVS
+293 VNDLTELDVS

-308 TTLHCIQTDL
+308 TILQCIQNDL

-324 HNTQLIYFQAEGCR
+324 HNTQLTDFKAEGCR

-349 QLYLLDCQAAG
+349 QLYSLDCQGAG
-360 ITELDLSQNPKLV
+360 ITELDLSQNPKLI
-373 YLYLNNTELT
+373 YLYLSNTELT
-383 KLDVSHNTKLKSLSC
+383 ELDVSHNTKLKNLFC
-398 VNAHIQDF
+398 VNTHIQDF
-406 SSVGKIPVLNNN
+406 SSVGKIPALNNN

-618 YTLSTTPNN
+618 YTLST
-627 ATGTFNTSSQTVTYV
+627 
-642 YTQNIVAAEPVTVN
+642 
-656 YVDDTGKTLAPAETL
+656 
-671 NGNVGDTYNATAKQ
+671 
-685 IDGYTL
+685 
-691 STTPNNAP
+691 
-699 GTFNTSSQTVTY
+699 
-711 VYTKNIVA
+711 
-719 AEPVTVNYVDDTGKT
+719 
-734 LAPSETLN
+734 
-742 GNVGDTYNAT
+742 
-752 AKQIDGY
+752 
-759 TLSAEPTNA
+759 EPTNA

-809 TKISGTVGDNYTTE
+809 TEISGTVGDNYTTE
-823 PKNIDG
+823 PKTIDG

-857 IVAAEP
+857 IEAAEP
-863 VTVNYVDANGKTLA
+863 VTVNYVDAIGKTLA

-940 KPSNLKTTEVKKASD
+940 NTTPTKPSNLKTTEVKKASD

>member
-1 MKSSKIIIASLVS
+1 MKTTKIVIASLVS
-14 LTLVSNPILTFAAT
+14 LTMVSNPLLTFAAT
-28 NDVIDSTTE
+28 NDVIDNTTE
-37 ITTDKEISSTQPTI
+37 ITTDKETSSTQPTI
-51 KTTLKA
+51 KNTLKA

-101 HNSSIADMTGIEK
+101 HNSSITDMTGIEK

-122 CTYNNITTLDLSQN
+122 CTSNNITTLDLSQN

-383 KLDVSHNTKLKSLSC
+383 ELDVSHNTKLKSLSC

-406 SSVGKIPVLNNN
+406 SSVGKIPALNNN
-418 LDAEGQTIT
+418 FEAEGQTIT

-516 YLDDKGEKLAA
+516 YLDDKGEKLAD

-618 YTLSTTPNN
+618 YTLS
-627 ATGTFNTSSQTVTYV
+627 
-642 YTQNIVAAEPVTVN
+642 
-656 YVDDTGKTLAPAETL
+656 
-671 NGNVGDTYNATAKQ
+671 
-685 IDGYTL
+685 
-691 STTPNNAP
+691 
-699 GTFNTSSQTVTY
+699 
-711 VYTKNIVA
+711 
-719 AEPVTVNYVDDTGKT
+719 
-734 LAPSETLN
+734 
-742 GNVGDTYNAT
+742 
-752 AKQIDGY
+752 
-759 TLSAEPTNA
+759 AEPTNA

-791 GVVEIHYVDEN
+791 GVVEIHYVDED
-802 NKQLSSA
+802 NKQLNS
-809 TKISGTVGDNYTTE
+809 TTEISGTIGDNYTTE
-823 PKNIDG
+823 PKTIEG
-829 YTLTTTPDNA
+829 YTLTTTPGNA
-839 TGTFNT
+839 TGTFT
-845 SSQTVTYVYTKN
+845 TGSQTVTYVYTKN
-857 IVAAEP
+857 IEAAEP
-863 VTVNYVDANGKTLA
+863 ITVNYVDANGKTLA

-889 YKATTKQIDG
+889 YKATAKQIDG

-933 LPDKKTT
+933 LPDKKPTNTTPT

-955 TLPKTGDSA
+955 SLPKTGDST

-973 FLSSTALVIW
+973 LLSSTALVIW

>member
-1 MKSSKIIIASLVS
+1 MKTSKIIIASLVS
-14 LTLVSNPILTFAAT
+14 FTLVSNPLLTFAAT
-28 NDVIDSTTE
+28 NDVIDNTTE
-37 ITTDKEISSTQPTI
+37 ITTDKETSSTQPTI
-51 KTTLKA
+51 KNTLKA

-101 HNSSIADMTGIEK
+101 HYSSIADMTGIEK

-122 CTYNNITTLDLSQN
+122 CTSNNITTLDLSKN

-191 TEIDVS
+191 TELDVS

-281 TPLTQLTYFDCS
+281 TPLIQLTYFDCS

-406 SSVGKIPVLNNN
+406 SSVGKIPALNNN

-427 MPKETLTNNSLTIA
+427 MPKETLINNSLTIA

-448 QFGNPMNIE
+448 QFGNPMIIE

-618 YTLSTTPNN
+618 YTLS
-627 ATGTFNTSSQTVTYV
+627 
-642 YTQNIVAAEPVTVN
+642 
-656 YVDDTGKTLAPAETL
+656 
-671 NGNVGDTYNATAKQ
+671 
-685 IDGYTL
+685 
-691 STTPNNAP
+691 
-699 GTFNTSSQTVTY
+699 
-711 VYTKNIVA
+711 
-719 AEPVTVNYVDDTGKT
+719 
-734 LAPSETLN
+734 
-742 GNVGDTYNAT
+742 
-752 AKQIDGY
+752 
-759 TLSAEPTNA
+759 AEPTNA

-809 TKISGTVGDNYTTE
+809 TEISGTVGDNYTTE
-823 PKNIDG
+823 PKTIDG

-857 IVAAEP
+857 IEAAEP

-889 YKATTKQIDG
+889 YKTTTKQIDG

-940 KPSNLKTTEVKKASD
+940 NTTPTKPSNLKTTEVKKASD

>member
-1 MKSSKIIIASLVS
+1 MKTTKIVIASLVS
-14 LTLVSNPILTFAAT
+14 LTMVSNPLLTFAAT
-28 NDVIDSTTE
+28 NDVIDNTTE
-37 ITTDKEISSTQPTI
+37 ITTDKETSSTQPTI
-51 KTTLKA
+51 KNTLKA

-101 HNSSIADMTGIEK
+101 HNSSITDMTGIEK

-122 CTYNNITTLDLSQN
+122 CTSNNITTLDLSQN

-168 KLTKIDVSQNPL
+168 KLTKLDVSQNPL

-383 KLDVSHNTKLKSLSC
+383 ELDVSHNTKLKSLSC

-406 SSVGKIPVLNNN
+406 SSVGKIPALNNN
-418 LDAEGQTIT
+418 FEAEGQTIT

-448 QFGNPMNIE
+448 QFGNPINIE

-516 YLDDKGEKLAA
+516 YLDDKGEKLAD

-618 YTLSTTPNN
+618 YTLS
-627 ATGTFNTSSQTVTYV
+627 
-642 YTQNIVAAEPVTVN
+642 
-656 YVDDTGKTLAPAETL
+656 
-671 NGNVGDTYNATAKQ
+671 
-685 IDGYTL
+685 
-691 STTPNNAP
+691 
-699 GTFNTSSQTVTY
+699 
-711 VYTKNIVA
+711 
-719 AEPVTVNYVDDTGKT
+719 
-734 LAPSETLN
+734 
-742 GNVGDTYNAT
+742 
-752 AKQIDGY
+752 
-759 TLSAEPTNA
+759 AEPTNA

-791 GVVEIHYVDEN
+791 GVVEIHYVDED
-802 NKQLSSA
+802 NKQLNS
-809 TKISGTVGDNYTTE
+809 TTEISGTIGDNYTTE
-823 PKNIDG
+823 PKTIEG
-829 YTLTTTPDNA
+829 YTLTTTPGNA
-839 TGTFNT
+839 TGTFT
-845 SSQTVTYVYTKN
+845 TGSQTVTYVYTKN
-857 IVAAEP
+857 IEAAEP
-863 VTVNYVDANGKTLA
+863 ITVNYVDANGKTLA

-889 YKATTKQIDG
+889 YKATAKQIDG

-933 LPDKKTT
+933 LPDKKPTNTTPT

-955 TLPKTGDSA
+955 SLPKTGDST

-973 FLSSTALVIW
+973 LLSSTALVIW

>member
-1 MKSSKIIIASLVS
+1 MKTTKIVIASLVS

-28 NDVIDSTTE
+28 NDVIDNTTE
-37 ITTDKEISSTQPTI
+37 ITTDKETSSTQPTI
-51 KTTLKA
+51 KNTLKA

-101 HNSSIADMTGIEK
+101 HYSSIADMTGIEK

-122 CTYNNITTLDLSQN
+122 CTSNNITTLDLSKN
-136 TNLTYLACDS
+136 TNLTYLECNS
-146 NKLTNLDVT
+146 NKLTSLDVT

-168 KLTKIDVSQNPL
+168 KLTNLDVSQNPL

-191 TEIDVS
+191 TELDVS

-225 TLDCSFNKITALDVS
+225 TLDCSFNKITELDVS
-240 QNKLLNRLNCDTNNI
+240 QNKLLNRLNCDTNNL
-255 TKLDLNQNIQLTFLD
+255 TKLDLNQNIKLTFLD

-281 TPLTQLTYFDCS
+281 TPLTQLTYFDCGI
-293 VNPLTELDVS
+293 NPLTELDVS

-308 TTLHCIQTDL
+308 TTLECIQTDL

-324 HNTQLIYFQAEGCR
+324 HNTQLTNFKAEGCR
-338 KIKELDVTHNT
+338 KIKDLDVTHNT
-349 QLYLLDCQAAG
+349 QLYSLDCQGAG

-383 KLDVSHNTKLKSLSC
+383 KLDVSPNTKLKKLFC
-398 VNAHIQDF
+398 ENTHVQDF
-406 SSVGKIPVLNNN
+406 SSMRNIAALNNN
-418 LDAEGQTIT
+418 LYAEGQTIT
-427 MPKETLTNNSLTIA
+427 MPKETLINNSLTIA

-477 TDNPAVTYTFTSEN
+477 TDNPAVTYTFTSAN

-516 YLDDKGEKLAA
+516 YLDDKGEKLAD

-608 YNATAKQIDG
+608 YNATAKQIEG
-618 YTLSTTPNN
+618 YTLST
-627 ATGTFNTSSQTVTYV
+627 
-642 YTQNIVAAEPVTVN
+642 
-656 YVDDTGKTLAPAETL
+656 
-671 NGNVGDTYNATAKQ
+671 
-685 IDGYTL
+685 
-691 STTPNNAP
+691 
-699 GTFNTSSQTVTY
+699 
-711 VYTKNIVA
+711 
-719 AEPVTVNYVDDTGKT
+719 
-734 LAPSETLN
+734 
-742 GNVGDTYNAT
+742 
-752 AKQIDGY
+752 
-759 TLSAEPTNA
+759 EPTNA

-773 SSAQTVNYI
+773 SSEQTVNYI

-823 PKNIDG
+823 PKTIDG

-857 IVAAEP
+857 IEAAEP
-863 VTVNYVDANGKTLA
+863 ITVNYVDANGKTLA

-889 YKATTKQIDG
+889 YNATAKQIDG

-933 LPDKKTT
+933 LPDKKPTNTTPT

-955 TLPKTGDSA
+955 SLPKTGDST

>member
-1 MKSSKIIIASLVS
+1 MKTTKIVIASLVS

-28 NDVIDSTTE
+28 NDVIDNTTE
-37 ITTDKEISSTQPTI
+37 ITTDKETSSTQPTI
-51 KTTLKA
+51 KNTLKA

-101 HNSSIADMTGIEK
+101 HYSSIADMTGIEK

-122 CTYNNITTLDLSQN
+122 CTSNNITTLDLSKN
-136 TNLTYLACDS
+136 TNLTYLECNS
-146 NKLTNLDVT
+146 NKLTSLDVT

-168 KLTKIDVSQNPL
+168 KLTNLDVSQNPL

-191 TEIDVS
+191 TELDVS

-225 TLDCSFNKITALDVS
+225 TLDCSFNKITELDVS
-240 QNKLLNRLNCDTNNI
+240 QNKLLNRLNCDTNNL
-255 TKLDLNQNIQLTFLD
+255 TKLDLNQNIKLTFLD

-281 TPLTQLTYFDCS
+281 TPLTQLTYFDCGI
-293 VNPLTELDVS
+293 NPLTELDVS

-308 TTLHCIQTDL
+308 TTLECIQTDL

-324 HNTQLIYFQAEGCR
+324 HNTQLTNFKAEGCR
-338 KIKELDVTHNT
+338 KIKDLDVTHNT
-349 QLYLLDCQAAG
+349 QLYSLDCQGAG

-383 KLDVSHNTKLKSLSC
+383 KLDVSPNTKLKKLFC
-398 VNAHIQDF
+398 ENTHVQDF
-406 SSVGKIPVLNNN
+406 SSMRNIAALNNN
-418 LDAEGQTIT
+418 LYAEGQTIT
-427 MPKETLTNNSLTIA
+427 MPKETLINNSLTIA

-477 TDNPAVTYTFTSEN
+477 TDNPAVTYTFTSAN

-516 YLDDKGEKLAA
+516 YLDDKGEKLAD

-608 YNATAKQIDG
+608 YNATAKQIEG
-618 YTLSTTPNN
+618 YTLST
-627 ATGTFNTSSQTVTYV
+627 
-642 YTQNIVAAEPVTVN
+642 
-656 YVDDTGKTLAPAETL
+656 
-671 NGNVGDTYNATAKQ
+671 
-685 IDGYTL
+685 
-691 STTPNNAP
+691 
-699 GTFNTSSQTVTY
+699 
-711 VYTKNIVA
+711 
-719 AEPVTVNYVDDTGKT
+719 
-734 LAPSETLN
+734 
-742 GNVGDTYNAT
+742 
-752 AKQIDGY
+752 
-759 TLSAEPTNA
+759 EPTNA

-773 SSAQTVNYI
+773 SSEQTVNYI

-823 PKNIDG
+823 PKTIDG

-857 IVAAEP
+857 IEAAEP
-863 VTVNYVDANGKTLA
+863 ITVNYVDANGKTLA

-889 YKATTKQIDG
+889 YNATAKQIDG
-899 YTLSAEPTN
+899 YTLSTEPTN
-908 ATGQFTNSAQTVNYI
+908 ATGQFTSSAQTVNYI

-933 LPDKKTT
+933 LPDKKPTNTTPT

-955 TLPKTGDSA
+955 SLPKTGDST

>member
-1 MKSSKIIIASLVS
+1 MKTSKIVIASLVS

-28 NDVIDSTTE
+28 NDVIDNTTE
-37 ITTDKEISSTQPTI
+37 ITTDKETSSTQPTI
-51 KTTLKA
+51 KNTLKA

-101 HNSSIADMTGIEK
+101 HYSSIADMTGIEK

-122 CTYNNITTLDLSQN
+122 CTSNNITTLDLSKN
-136 TNLTYLACDS
+136 TNLTYLECNS
-146 NKLTNLDVT
+146 NKLTSLDVT

-168 KLTKIDVSQNPL
+168 KLTNLDVSQNPL

-191 TEIDVS
+191 TELDVS

-225 TLDCSFNKITALDVS
+225 TLDCSFNKITELDVS
-240 QNKLLNRLNCDTNNI
+240 QNKLLNRLNCDTNNL
-255 TKLDLNQNIQLTFLD
+255 TKLDLNQNIKLTFLD

-281 TPLTQLTYFDCS
+281 TPLTQLTYFDCGI
-293 VNPLTELDVS
+293 NPLTELDVS

-308 TTLHCIQTDL
+308 TTLECIQTDL

-324 HNTQLIYFQAEGCR
+324 HNTQLTNFKAEGCR
-338 KIKELDVTHNT
+338 KIKDLDVTHNT
-349 QLYLLDCQAAG
+349 QLYSLDCQGAG

-383 KLDVSHNTKLKSLSC
+383 KLDVSPNTKLKKLFC
-398 VNAHIQDF
+398 ENTHVQDF
-406 SSVGKIPVLNNN
+406 SSMRNIAALNNN
-418 LDAEGQTIT
+418 LYAEGQTIT
-427 MPKETLTNNSLTIA
+427 MPKETLINNSLTIA

-477 TDNPAVTYTFTSEN
+477 TDNPAVTYTFTSAN

-506 PIKGEDVTVH
+506 PIKGEVVTVH
-516 YLDDKGEKLAA
+516 YLDDKGEKLAD

-555 DNATGTFTTTSQSVT
+555 DNATGTFTTTSQS
-570 YVYTKNIVAA
+570 
-580 EPVTVNY
+580 
-587 VDDTGKTLAPSETL
+587 
-601 NGNVGDT
+601 
-608 YNATAKQIDG
+608 
-618 YTLSTTPNN
+618 
-627 ATGTFNTSSQTVTYV
+627 
-642 YTQNIVAAEPVTVN
+642 
-656 YVDDTGKTLAPAETL
+656 
-671 NGNVGDTYNATAKQ
+671 
-685 IDGYTL
+685 
-691 STTPNNAP
+691 
-699 GTFNTSSQTVTY
+699 VTY

-809 TKISGTVGDNYTTE
+809 TEISGTVGDNYTTE
-823 PKNIDG
+823 PKTIDG

-857 IVAAEP
+857 IEAAEP
-863 VTVNYVDANGKTLA
+863 ITVNYVDANGKTLA

-889 YKATTKQIDG
+889 YKATAKQIDG

-933 LPDKKTT
+933 LPDKKPTNTTPT

-955 TLPKTGDSA
+955 SLPKTGDST

-973 FLSSTALVIW
+973 LLSSTALVIW

>member
-1 MKSSKIIIASLVS
+1 MKTSKIIIASLVS

-28 NDVIDSTTE
+28 NDVIDNTTE
-37 ITTDKEISSTQPTI
+37 ITTDKETSPTQPTI
-51 KTTLKA
+51 KNTLKA

-240 QNKLLNRLNCDTNNI
+240 QNKLMNRLNCDTNNI

-608 YNATAKQIDG
+608 YNATAKQING
-618 YTLSTTPNN
+618 YTLTTTPDN
-627 ATGTFNTSSQTVTYV
+627 ATGTFTTTSQS
-642 YTQNIVAAEPVTVN
+642 
-656 YVDDTGKTLAPAETL
+656 
-671 NGNVGDTYNATAKQ
+671 
-685 IDGYTL
+685 
-691 STTPNNAP
+691 
-699 GTFNTSSQTVTY
+699 VTY

-719 AEPVTVNYVDDTGKT
+719 AEPITVNYVDDTGKT

-889 YKATTKQIDG
+889 YNATAKQIDG

>member
-1 MKSSKIIIASLVS
+1 MKTSKIIIASLVS
-14 LTLVSNPILTFAAT
+14 FTLVSNPLLTFAAT
-28 NDVIDSTTE
+28 NDVIDNTTE
-37 ITTDKEISSTQPTI
+37 ITTDKETSSTQPTI
-51 KTTLKA
+51 KNTLKA

-101 HNSSIADMTGIEK
+101 HYSSIADMTGIEK

-122 CTYNNITTLDLSQN
+122 CTSNNITTLDLSKN

-191 TEIDVS
+191 TELDVS

-281 TPLTQLTYFDCS
+281 TPLIQLTYFDCS

-303 TLSKL
+303 MLSKL

-406 SSVGKIPVLNNN
+406 SSVGKIPALNNN

-448 QFGNPMNIE
+448 QFGNPMIIE

-477 TDNPAVTYTFTSEN
+477 TDNLAVTYTFTSEN

-516 YLDDKGEKLAA
+516 YLDDKGEKLAD

-533 NLDDPYTSS
+533 NLDDPYASS

-618 YTLSTTPNN
+618 YTLS
-627 ATGTFNTSSQTVTYV
+627 
-642 YTQNIVAAEPVTVN
+642 AEPN
-656 YVDDTGKTLAPAETL
+656 
-671 NGNVGDTYNATAKQ
+671 
-685 IDGYTL
+685 
-691 STTPNNAP
+691 
-699 GTFNTSSQTVTY
+699 
-711 VYTKNIVA
+711 
-719 AEPVTVNYVDDTGKT
+719 
-734 LAPSETLN
+734 
-742 GNVGDTYNAT
+742 
-752 AKQIDGY
+752 
-759 TLSAEPTNA
+759 NA

-809 TKISGTVGDNYTTE
+809 TEISGTVGDNYTTE
-823 PKNIDG
+823 PKTIDG

-857 IVAAEP
+857 IVAAAP

-877 PSETLNGTIGDT
+877 PSEILNGTIGDT

-933 LPDKKTT
+933 LPDKKPTNTTPT

-955 TLPKTGDSA
+955 TLPKTGDST

>member
-1 MKSSKIIIASLVS
+1 MKTSKIIIASLVS

-28 NDVIDSTTE
+28 NDVIDNTTE
-37 ITTDKEISSTQPTI
+37 ITTDKETSPTQPTI
-51 KTTLKA
+51 KNTLKA

-462 VYDQATN
+462 VYDRATN

-555 DNATGTFTTTSQSVT
+555 DNATGTFTTTSQS
-570 YVYTKNIVAA
+570 
-580 EPVTVNY
+580 
-587 VDDTGKTLAPSETL
+587 
-601 NGNVGDT
+601 
-608 YNATAKQIDG
+608 
-618 YTLSTTPNN
+618 
-627 ATGTFNTSSQTVTYV
+627 
-642 YTQNIVAAEPVTVN
+642 
-656 YVDDTGKTLAPAETL
+656 
-671 NGNVGDTYNATAKQ
+671 
-685 IDGYTL
+685 
-691 STTPNNAP
+691 
-699 GTFNTSSQTVTY
+699 VTY

-955 TLPKTGDSA
+955 TLPKIGDSA

>member
-1 MKSSKIIIASLVS
+1 MKTSKIIIASLVS
-14 LTLVSNPILTFAAT
+14 FTLVSNPLLTFAAT
-28 NDVIDSTTE
+28 NDVIDNTTE
-37 ITTDKEISSTQPTI
+37 ITTDKETSSTQPTI
-51 KTTLKA
+51 KNTLKA

-101 HNSSIADMTGIEK
+101 HYSSIADMTGIEK

-122 CTYNNITTLDLSQN
+122 CTSNNITTLDLSKN

-191 TEIDVS
+191 TELDVS

-281 TPLTQLTYFDCS
+281 TPLIQLTYFDCS

-406 SSVGKIPVLNNN
+406 SSVGKIPALNNN

-448 QFGNPMNIE
+448 QFGNPMIIE

-608 YNATAKQIDG
+608 YNATAKQI
-618 YTLSTTPNN
+618 
-627 ATGTFNTSSQTVTYV
+627 
-642 YTQNIVAAEPVTVN
+642 E
-656 YVDDTGKTLAPAETL
+656 
-671 NGNVGDTYNATAKQ
+671 
-685 IDGYTL
+685 
-691 STTPNNAP
+691 
-699 GTFNTSSQTVTY
+699 
-711 VYTKNIVA
+711 
-719 AEPVTVNYVDDTGKT
+719 
-734 LAPSETLN
+734 
-742 GNVGDTYNAT
+742 
-752 AKQIDGY
+752 GY

-802 NKQLSSA
+802 NKQLSPA

-823 PKNIDG
+823 PKTIDG

-857 IVAAEP
+857 IEAAEP

-889 YKATTKQIDG
+889 YKATAKQIDG

-933 LPDKKTT
+933 LPDKKPTNTTPT

-955 TLPKTGDSA
+955 SLPKTGDST

>member
-1 MKSSKIIIASLVS
+1 MKTSKIIIASLVS
-14 LTLVSNPILTFAAT
+14 FTLVSNPLLTFAAT
-28 NDVIDSTTE
+28 NDVIDNTTE
-37 ITTDKEISSTQPTI
+37 ITTDKETSSTQPTI
-51 KTTLKA
+51 KNTLKA

-101 HNSSIADMTGIEK
+101 HYSSIADMTGIEK

-122 CTYNNITTLDLSQN
+122 CTSNNITTLDLSKN

-191 TEIDVS
+191 TELDVS

-281 TPLTQLTYFDCS
+281 TPLIQLTYFDCS

-406 SSVGKIPVLNNN
+406 SSVGKIPALNNN

-448 QFGNPMNIE
+448 QFGNPMIIE

-491 GAIVGTVTTPFEAPQ
+491 KAIVGTVTTPFEAPQ

-533 NLDDPYTSS
+533 NLDDPYTSN

-601 NGNVGDT
+601 NGNVGDS

-618 YTLSTTPNN
+618 YTLST
-627 ATGTFNTSSQTVTYV
+627 
-642 YTQNIVAAEPVTVN
+642 
-656 YVDDTGKTLAPAETL
+656 
-671 NGNVGDTYNATAKQ
+671 
-685 IDGYTL
+685 
-691 STTPNNAP
+691 
-699 GTFNTSSQTVTY
+699 
-711 VYTKNIVA
+711 
-719 AEPVTVNYVDDTGKT
+719 
-734 LAPSETLN
+734 
-742 GNVGDTYNAT
+742 
-752 AKQIDGY
+752 
-759 TLSAEPTNA
+759 EPTNA

-809 TKISGTVGDNYTTE
+809 TEISGTVGDNYTTE
-823 PKNIDG
+823 PKTIDG

-857 IVAAEP
+857 IEAAEP

-889 YKATTKQIDG
+889 YKTTTKQIDG

-940 KPSNLKTTEVKKASD
+940 NTTPTKPSNLKTTEVKKASD

>member
-1 MKSSKIIIASLVS
+1 MKTTKIVIASLVS
-14 LTLVSNPILTFAAT
+14 LTMVSNPLLTFAAT
-28 NDVIDSTTE
+28 NDVIDNTTE
-37 ITTDKEISSTQPTI
+37 ITTDKETSSTQPTI
-51 KTTLKA
+51 KNTLKA

-72 ASEVAAAF
+72 ASEVAAVF

-101 HNSSIADMTGIEK
+101 HNSAITDMTGIEK

-122 CTYNNITTLDLSQN
+122 CTSNNITTLDLSQN

-383 KLDVSHNTKLKSLSC
+383 ELDVSHNTKLKSLSC

-406 SSVGKIPVLNNN
+406 SSVGKIPALNNN
-418 LDAEGQTIT
+418 FEAEGQTIT

-516 YLDDKGEKLAA
+516 YLDDKGEKLAD

-618 YTLSTTPNN
+618 YTLS
-627 ATGTFNTSSQTVTYV
+627 
-642 YTQNIVAAEPVTVN
+642 
-656 YVDDTGKTLAPAETL
+656 
-671 NGNVGDTYNATAKQ
+671 
-685 IDGYTL
+685 
-691 STTPNNAP
+691 
-699 GTFNTSSQTVTY
+699 
-711 VYTKNIVA
+711 
-719 AEPVTVNYVDDTGKT
+719 
-734 LAPSETLN
+734 
-742 GNVGDTYNAT
+742 
-752 AKQIDGY
+752 
-759 TLSAEPTNA
+759 AEPTNA

-791 GVVEIHYVDEN
+791 GVVEIHYVDED
-802 NKQLSSA
+802 NKQLNS
-809 TKISGTVGDNYTTE
+809 TTEISGTIGDNYTTE
-823 PKNIDG
+823 PKTIEG
-829 YTLTTTPDNA
+829 YTLTTTPGNA
-839 TGTFNT
+839 TGTFT
-845 SSQTVTYVYTKN
+845 TGSQTVTYVYTKN
-857 IVAAEP
+857 IEAAEP
-863 VTVNYVDANGKTLA
+863 ITVNYVDANGKTLA

-889 YKATTKQIDG
+889 YKATAKQIDG

-933 LPDKKTT
+933 LPDKKPTNTTPT

-955 TLPKTGDSA
+955 SLPKTGDST

-973 FLSSTALVIW
+973 LLSSTALVIW

>member
-1 MKSSKIIIASLVS
+1 MKTTKIVIASLVS
-14 LTLVSNPILTFAAT
+14 LTMVSNPLLTFAAT
-28 NDVIDSTTE
+28 NDVIDNTTE
-37 ITTDKEISSTQPTI
+37 ITTDKETSSTQPTI
-51 KTTLKA
+51 KNTLKA

-255 TKLDLNQNIQLTFLD
+255 TKLDLNQNIKLTFLD

-281 TPLTQLTYFDCS
+281 TPLTQLTYFDCG

-308 TTLHCIQTDL
+308 TTLECIQTDL

-324 HNTQLIYFQAEGCR
+324 HNTQLTNFKAEGCR
-338 KIKELDVTHNT
+338 KIKDLDVTHNT
-349 QLYLLDCQAAG
+349 QLYSLDCQGAG

-383 KLDVSHNTKLKSLSC
+383 ELDVSHNTKLKSLSC

-406 SSVGKIPVLNNN
+406 SSVGKIPALNNN
-418 LDAEGQTIT
+418 FEAEGQTIT

-516 YLDDKGEKLAA
+516 YLDDKGEKLAD

-618 YTLSTTPNN
+618 YTLS
-627 ATGTFNTSSQTVTYV
+627 
-642 YTQNIVAAEPVTVN
+642 
-656 YVDDTGKTLAPAETL
+656 
-671 NGNVGDTYNATAKQ
+671 
-685 IDGYTL
+685 
-691 STTPNNAP
+691 
-699 GTFNTSSQTVTY
+699 
-711 VYTKNIVA
+711 
-719 AEPVTVNYVDDTGKT
+719 
-734 LAPSETLN
+734 
-742 GNVGDTYNAT
+742 
-752 AKQIDGY
+752 
-759 TLSAEPTNA
+759 AEPTNA

-791 GVVEIHYVDEN
+791 GVVEIHYVDED
-802 NKQLSSA
+802 NKQLNS
-809 TKISGTVGDNYTTE
+809 TTEISGTIGDNYTTE
-823 PKNIDG
+823 PKTIEG
-829 YTLTTTPDNA
+829 YTLTTTPGNA
-839 TGTFNT
+839 TGTFT
-845 SSQTVTYVYTKN
+845 TGSQTVTYVYTKN
-857 IVAAEP
+857 IEAAEP

-877 PSETLNGTIGDT
+877 PSETLNGNVGDT
-889 YKATTKQIDG
+889 YKATAKQIDG

-908 ATGQFTNSAQTVNYI
+908 ATGQFTSSAQTVNYI
-923 YTKNTNIDQP
+923 YTKNTNTDQP
-933 LPDKKTT
+933 LPTKKPTNTTPT

>member
-1 MKSSKIIIASLVS
+1 MKTTKIVIASLVS
-14 LTLVSNPILTFAAT
+14 LTMVSNPLLTFAAT
-28 NDVIDSTTE
+28 NDVIDNTTE
-37 ITTDKEISSTQPTI
+37 ITTDKETSSTQPTI
-51 KTTLKA
+51 KNTLKA

-101 HNSSIADMTGIEK
+101 HNSSITDMTGIEK

-122 CTYNNITTLDLSQN
+122 CTSNNITTLDLSQN

-168 KLTKIDVSQNPL
+168 KLTKLDVSQNPL

-225 TLDCSFNKITALDVS
+225 TLDCSFNKITELDVS

-383 KLDVSHNTKLKSLSC
+383 ELDVSHNTKLKSLSC

-406 SSVGKIPVLNNN
+406 SSVGKIPALNNN
-418 LDAEGQTIT
+418 FEAEGQTIT

-516 YLDDKGEKLAA
+516 YLDDKGEKLAD

-587 VDDTGKTLAPSETL
+587 VDDTGKTLAPSE
-601 NGNVGDT
+601 
-608 YNATAKQIDG
+608 I
-618 YTLSTTPNN
+618 
-627 ATGTFNTSSQTVTYV
+627 
-642 YTQNIVAAEPVTVN
+642 
-656 YVDDTGKTLAPAETL
+656 
-671 NGNVGDTYNATAKQ
+671 
-685 IDGYTL
+685 
-691 STTPNNAP
+691 
-699 GTFNTSSQTVTY
+699 
-711 VYTKNIVA
+711 
-719 AEPVTVNYVDDTGKT
+719 
-734 LAPSETLN
+734 LN

-791 GVVEIHYVDEN
+791 GVVEIHYVDED
-802 NKQLSSA
+802 NKQLNS
-809 TKISGTVGDNYTTE
+809 TTEISGTIGDNYTTE
-823 PKNIDG
+823 PKTIEG
-829 YTLTTTPDNA
+829 YTLTTTPGNA
-839 TGTFNT
+839 TGTFT
-845 SSQTVTYVYTKN
+845 TGSQTVTYVYTKN
-857 IVAAEP
+857 IEAAEP
-863 VTVNYVDANGKTLA
+863 ITVNYVDANGKTLA
-877 PSETLNGTIGDT
+877 PSETLSGTIGDT
-889 YKATTKQIDG
+889 YKATAKQIDG

-933 LPDKKTT
+933 LPDKKPTNTTPT

-955 TLPKTGDSA
+955 SLPKTGDST

-973 FLSSTALVIW
+973 LLSSTALVIW

>member
-1 MKSSKIIIASLVS
+1 MKTSKIIIASLVS

-270 CSSNKLTEIDV
+270 CSSNKLTEI
-281 TPLTQLTYFDCS
+281 
-293 VNPLTELDVS
+293 DVS

-642 YTQNIVAAEPVTVN
+642 YT
-656 YVDDTGKTLAPAETL
+656 
-671 NGNVGDTYNATAKQ
+671 
-685 IDGYTL
+685 
-691 STTPNNAP
+691 
-699 GTFNTSSQTVTY
+699 
-711 VYTKNIVA
+711 KNIVA

-889 YKATTKQIDG
+889 YNATAKQIDG

-955 TLPKTGDSA
+955 TLPKTGDST

>member
-1 MKSSKIIIASLVS
+1 MKTTKIVIASLVS
-14 LTLVSNPILTFAAT
+14 LTMVSNPLLTFAAT
-28 NDVIDSTTE
+28 NDVIDNTTE
-37 ITTDKEISSTQPTI
+37 ITTDKETSSTQPTI
-51 KTTLKA
+51 KNTLKA

-72 ASEVAAAF
+72 ASEVAAVF

-101 HNSSIADMTGIEK
+101 HNSSITDMTGIEK

-122 CTYNNITTLDLSQN
+122 CTSNNITTLDLSQN

-383 KLDVSHNTKLKSLSC
+383 ELDVSHNTKLKSLSC

-406 SSVGKIPVLNNN
+406 SSVGKIPALNNN
-418 LDAEGQTIT
+418 FEAEGQTIT

-516 YLDDKGEKLAA
+516 YLDDKGEKLAD

-618 YTLSTTPNN
+618 YTLS
-627 ATGTFNTSSQTVTYV
+627 
-642 YTQNIVAAEPVTVN
+642 
-656 YVDDTGKTLAPAETL
+656 
-671 NGNVGDTYNATAKQ
+671 
-685 IDGYTL
+685 
-691 STTPNNAP
+691 
-699 GTFNTSSQTVTY
+699 
-711 VYTKNIVA
+711 
-719 AEPVTVNYVDDTGKT
+719 
-734 LAPSETLN
+734 
-742 GNVGDTYNAT
+742 
-752 AKQIDGY
+752 
-759 TLSAEPTNA
+759 AEPTNA

-791 GVVEIHYVDEN
+791 GVVEIHYVDED
-802 NKQLSSA
+802 NKQLNS
-809 TKISGTVGDNYTTE
+809 TTEISGTIGDNYTTE
-823 PKNIDG
+823 PKTIEG
-829 YTLTTTPDNA
+829 YTLTTTPGNA
-839 TGTFNT
+839 TGTFT
-845 SSQTVTYVYTKN
+845 TGSQTVTYVYTKN
-857 IVAAEP
+857 IEAAEP
-863 VTVNYVDANGKTLA
+863 ITVNYVDANGKTLA

-889 YKATTKQIDG
+889 YKATAKQIDG

-933 LPDKKTT
+933 LPDKKPTNTTPT

-955 TLPKTGDSA
+955 SLPKTGDST

-973 FLSSTALVIW
+973 LLSSTALVIW

>member
-1 MKSSKIIIASLVS
+1 MKTTKIVIASLVS
-14 LTLVSNPILTFAAT
+14 LTMVSNPLLTFAAT
-28 NDVIDSTTE
+28 NDVIDNTTE
-37 ITTDKEISSTQPTI
+37 ITTDKETSSTQPTI
-51 KTTLKA
+51 KNTLKA

-101 HNSSIADMTGIEK
+101 HNSSIADMTGLEK

-122 CTYNNITTLDLSQN
+122 CTSNNITTLDLSKN
-136 TNLTYLACDS
+136 TNLTYLECNS

-168 KLTKIDVSQNPL
+168 KLTKLDVSQNPL
-180 LTYLNCARNTL
+180 LAYLNCALNTL
-191 TEIDVS
+191 TELDVS
-197 HNTQLTELDCHLN
+197 HNTQLTELDCYSN
-210 KKITKLDVTPQTQLT
+210 RKITKLDVTPLTQLT
-225 TLDCSFNKITALDVS
+225 TLDCSFNKITELDVS
-240 QNKLLNRLNCDTNNI
+240 QNKLLNRLSCDTNNL

-281 TPLTQLTYFDCS
+281 TPLTQLTYFDCG
-293 VNPLTELDVS
+293 VNDLTELDVS

-308 TTLHCIQTDL
+308 TTLQCIQNDL

-324 HNTQLIYFQAEGCR
+324 HNTQLTDFKAEGCR

-349 QLYLLDCQAAG
+349 QLYSLDCQGAG
-360 ITELDLSQNPKLV
+360 ITELDLSKNPKLI
-373 YLYLNNTELT
+373 YLYLSNTELT
-383 KLDVSHNTKLKSLSC
+383 ELDVSHNTKLKNLFC
-398 VNAHIQDF
+398 VNTHIQDF
-406 SSVGKIPVLNNN
+406 SSVGNIAALNNN
-418 LDAEGQTIT
+418 LYAEGQTIT

-448 QFGNPMNIE
+448 QFGNPMIIE

-618 YTLSTTPNN
+618 YTLS
-627 ATGTFNTSSQTVTYV
+627 
-642 YTQNIVAAEPVTVN
+642 
-656 YVDDTGKTLAPAETL
+656 
-671 NGNVGDTYNATAKQ
+671 
-685 IDGYTL
+685 
-691 STTPNNAP
+691 
-699 GTFNTSSQTVTY
+699 
-711 VYTKNIVA
+711 
-719 AEPVTVNYVDDTGKT
+719 
-734 LAPSETLN
+734 
-742 GNVGDTYNAT
+742 
-752 AKQIDGY
+752 
-759 TLSAEPTNA
+759 AEPTNT

-791 GVVEIHYVDEN
+791 GVVEIHYVDED
-802 NKQLSSA
+802 NKQLNSA
-809 TKISGTVGDNYTTE
+809 TEISGTVGDNYTTE
-823 PKNIDG
+823 PKTIDG

-857 IVAAEP
+857 IEAAEP

-889 YKATTKQIDG
+889 YNATAKQIDD

-908 ATGQFTNSAQTVNYI
+908 ATGQFTSSAQTVNYI
-923 YTKNTNIDQP
+923 YTKNTNTDQP
-933 LPDKKTT
+933 LPTKKPTNTTPT

-955 TLPKTGDSA
+955 SLPKTGDSA

>member
-1 MKSSKIIIASLVS
+1 MKTSKIIIASLVS

-28 NDVIDSTTE
+28 NDVIDNTTE
-37 ITTDKEISSTQPTI
+37 ITTDKETSPTQPTI
-51 KTTLKA
+51 KNTLKA

-462 VYDQATN
+462 VYDRATN

-477 TDNPAVTYTFTSEN
+477 TDNPVVTYTFTSEN

-555 DNATGTFTTTSQSVT
+555 DNATGTFTTTSQS
-570 YVYTKNIVAA
+570 
-580 EPVTVNY
+580 
-587 VDDTGKTLAPSETL
+587 
-601 NGNVGDT
+601 
-608 YNATAKQIDG
+608 
-618 YTLSTTPNN
+618 
-627 ATGTFNTSSQTVTYV
+627 
-642 YTQNIVAAEPVTVN
+642 
-656 YVDDTGKTLAPAETL
+656 
-671 NGNVGDTYNATAKQ
+671 
-685 IDGYTL
+685 
-691 STTPNNAP
+691 
-699 GTFNTSSQTVTY
+699 VTY

>member
-1 MKSSKIIIASLVS
+1 MKTTKIVIASLVS

-28 NDVIDSTTE
+28 NDVIDNTTE
-37 ITTDKEISSTQPTI
+37 ITTDKETSSTQPTI
-51 KTTLKA
+51 KNTLKA

-101 HNSSIADMTGIEK
+101 HYSSIADMTGIEK

-122 CTYNNITTLDLSQN
+122 CTSNNITTLDLSKN
-136 TNLTYLACDS
+136 TNLTYLECNS
-146 NKLTNLDVT
+146 NKLTSLDVT

-168 KLTKIDVSQNPL
+168 KLTNLDVSQNPL

-225 TLDCSFNKITALDVS
+225 TLDCSFNKITELDVS
-240 QNKLLNRLNCDTNNI
+240 QNKLLNRLNCDTNNL
-255 TKLDLNQNIQLTFLD
+255 TKLDLNQNIKLTFLD

-281 TPLTQLTYFDCS
+281 TPLTQLTYFDCGI
-293 VNPLTELDVS
+293 NPLTELDVS

-308 TTLHCIQTDL
+308 TTLECIQTDL

-324 HNTQLIYFQAEGCR
+324 HNTQLTNFKAEGCR
-338 KIKELDVTHNT
+338 KIKDLDVTHNT
-349 QLYLLDCQAAG
+349 QLYSLDCQGAG

-383 KLDVSHNTKLKSLSC
+383 KLDVSPNTKLKKLFC
-398 VNAHIQDF
+398 ENTHVQDF
-406 SSVGKIPVLNNN
+406 SSMRNIAALNNN
-418 LDAEGQTIT
+418 LYAEGQTIT
-427 MPKETLTNNSLTIA
+427 MPKETLINNSLTIA

-601 NGNVGDT
+601 NGNVGD
-608 YNATAKQIDG
+608 
-618 YTLSTTPNN
+618 S
-627 ATGTFNTSSQTVTYV
+627 
-642 YTQNIVAAEPVTVN
+642 
-656 YVDDTGKTLAPAETL
+656 
-671 NGNVGDTYNATAKQ
+671 
-685 IDGYTL
+685 
-691 STTPNNAP
+691 
-699 GTFNTSSQTVTY
+699 
-711 VYTKNIVA
+711 
-719 AEPVTVNYVDDTGKT
+719 
-734 LAPSETLN
+734 
-742 GNVGDTYNAT
+742 YNAT

-809 TKISGTVGDNYTTE
+809 TEISGTVGDNYTTE
-823 PKNIDG
+823 PKTIDG

-857 IVAAEP
+857 IEAAEP

-889 YKATTKQIDG
+889 YNATAKQIDG
-899 YTLSAEPTN
+899 YTLSTEPTN
-908 ATGQFTNSAQTVNYI
+908 ATGQFTSSAQTVNYI

-933 LPDKKTT
+933 LPDKKPTNTTPT

-955 TLPKTGDSA
+955 SLPKTGDST